1 MKAYFSVFR
10 IRLINSL
17 QYRAVA
23 LGEIVTRFFW
33 AFFEILAFAAVY
45 AADGADFSM
54 AFSQTAAYIWM
65 QQALYAVFAVSYG
78 DADIYEPIRT
88 GGIAYELVRPAD
100 LYTRWLFSAAG
111 NRVAPLCTSFLPM
124 LLLAFLLPAPYRL
137 LLPESIL
144 QFLLFLLSAVL
155 GLFVTVSISTLMH
168 ISMFFTLSHRGT
180 RIIFTAVSNLLS
192 GGLIPLAF
200 FLDSVR
206 AVVQW
211 LPFAAMRD
219 IPLRIYCGTLT
230 GSAVWSGLLLQV
242 LWLVA
247 LVAFGKLWMRA
258 SLKKVVVQGG

>member
-33 AFFEILAFAAVY
+33 AFFEILAFTAVY

-65 QQALYAVFAVSYG
+65 QQALYAVFSVSYG

-88 GGIAYELVRPAD
+88 GGIAYELVRPVD
-100 LYTRWLFSAAG
+100 LYTRWLLSGAG
-111 NRVAPLCTSFLPM
+111 NRIAPFCTSFLPV
-124 LLLAFLLPAPYRL
+124 LFLALLLPAPYRL
-137 LLPESIL
+137 LLPESIPQL
-144 QFLLFLLSAVL
+144 LLFLLSTVL
-155 GLFVTVSISTLMH
+155 GLLITVSISTLMH

-200 FLDSVR
+200 FPDRVR

-219 IPLRIYCGTLT
+219 IPLRIYCGTLA
-230 GSAVWSGLLLQV
+230 GGAVWSSLLLQS
-242 LWLVA
+242 LWLVV
-247 LVAFGKLWMRA
+247 LVVFGKLCMCA
-258 SLKKVVVQGG
+258 SLKKIIVQGG